1 MLLTKPKIKDEKLHK
16 EIESTAKFLMAFNIR
31 KFNMIISK
39 DKLNDFLIFI
49 DKKKEIIKLF
59 DLIIATTKG
68 IILPMLKNILFE
80 SVKKININKI
90 LATYLNPRC
99 KSGLVLEINAKGINE
114 FANELSE

>member
-1 MLLTKPKIKDEKLHK
+1 MLLTKPKIKDEKLQK

-49 DKKKEIIKLF
+49 DKKKELIKLF
-59 DLIIATTKG
+59 DLIVETAKKFLPVTGAFG
-68 IILPMLKNILFE
+68 IEAKE
-80 SVKKININKI
+80 INKI
-90 LATYLNPRC
+90 LATFLNPRC

-114 FANELSE
+114 FVNELNEQKEE